1 MVEYQ
6 SINISWMGKHS
17 MSMYKSGL
25 FDGKTAFVTGAGQGI
40 GQEIATTLAELGADV
55 AVNDIYEERA
65 EETVQLVQEE
75 GSEAIKLLGDVSQE
89 AEVEQMISKVEE
101 ELGTP
106 QLVVNNAGA
115 NSASPLTEL
124 SVDEWDK
131 VMAVNTTSTFLVSRT
146 VAKSLAEN
154 DEEGSIVNLSSVA
167 GLVPQPGAG
176 AYTPSK
182 ASIIKLTQQ
191 MAIEWAEF
199 GIRVNAVCP
208 GMIWT
213 PATDNLYTDDD
224 LLNKRRSLVP
234 IGEIGEPSDVAESV
248 VYLLS
253 PTNGYTTG
261 EILSVDGG
269 LQCAPPEVPGKAEHE

>member
-1 MVEYQ
+1 
-6 SINISWMGKHS
+6 
-17 MSMYKSGL
+17 MYKSGL

-40 GQEIATTLAELGADV
+40 GQEIATTLAGLGADV

-75 GSEAIKLLGDVSQE
+75 GSEAIKVLGDVSQE

-191 MAIEWAEF
+191 MAIEWADF
-199 GIRVNAVCP
+199 DIRVNAVCP

-213 PATDNLYTDDD
+213 PATDNLYSDDD